1 MSYIEKI
8 LKAIARKIL
17 KKELESKDEVIDT
30 LFNANT
36 QLKKEKNIKFGYR
49 IPREEFDRIKKKLQP
64 SVVTT
69 TTTDLQAA
77 ALVGQQRVLDVIEEE
92 LVSG

>member
-1 MSYIEKI
+1 MSYISNI
-8 LKAIARKIL
+8 LKAIASKIL
-17 KKELESKDEVIDT
+17 KKELAAKDKVIDT
-30 LFNANT
+30 LLDANT

-49 IPREEFDRIKKKLQP
+49 IPREEFDRIRKKLQP

-69 TTTDLQAA
+69 STTDLQAA